1 MANTGKPAFVQL
13 QEALRGRISRREL
26 QPGDQLPSA
35 TELMAEFGVS
45 STVVRSA
52 INALKAEHLVVGQQ
66 GRGVF
71 VAESGES
78 PAAPGDD
85 VAQRLA
91 AIESRLD
98 LIYAEVLALRGR
110 SAKGG

>member
-1 MANTGKPAFVQL
+1 VENTGKPAFVQL
-13 QEALRGRISRREL
+13 QEALQGRISRREL

-52 INALKAEHLVVGQQ
+52 INALKADGLVIGQQ

-71 VAESGES
+71 VAESGNGRAR
-78 PAAPGDD
+78 PADD
-85 VAQRLA
+85 VSERLA